1 MGTSL
6 STASPRRVFHDPF
19 RFQPAFHTSFPG
31 FSSDNHVLTRFS
43 YIHGLS
49 TEGSFS
55 RVSFLH
61 IGSTFH
67 ISPRHIR
74 GGLQTT
80 EFLLFP
86 TIFIIRSMSAE
97 GISIKRM
104 VKITHSCSIFNS
116 QRCNPP
122 DSKDLLQQSCL
133 FLIRGISAENMTP
146 TTLSKT

>member
-80 EFLLFP
+80 GFPLFP
-86 TIFIIRSMSAE
+86 TIFIIRSMSTE

-104 VKITHSCSIFNS
+104 VKITQSCSIFNS
-116 QRCNPP
+116 QRYNHWFQRLITTNLSFSYPRH
-122 DSKDLLQQSCL
+122 
-133 FLIRGISAENMTP
+133 IRGEYDSHN
-146 TTLSKT
+146 SF